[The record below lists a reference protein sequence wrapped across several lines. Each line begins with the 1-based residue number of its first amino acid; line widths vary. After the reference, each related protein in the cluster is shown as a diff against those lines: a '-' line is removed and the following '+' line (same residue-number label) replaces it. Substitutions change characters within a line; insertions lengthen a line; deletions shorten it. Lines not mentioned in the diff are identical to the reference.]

1 MKEQTVKQSEEL
13 KQAIESRDKF
23 LQRHPNLKIFQMEID
38 NALDRVKDPLERLG
52 ILFKLITKRNNELQ
66 EVINEYKIEYNSLPE
81 DVRKEVEPITM
92 L

>member
-38 NALDRVKDPLERLG
+38 NALDRVKDPLERLR

-66 EVINEYKIEYNSLPE
+66 EAINEYKIEYTSLPE
-81 DVRKEVEPITM
+81 DVKKEVEPVTM